1 MKKLLVFLTLI
12 MVCMGAM
19 AQGQVRGLVLD
30 KNTSE
35 AIPFV
40 SVTLT
45 PQGESAIAAA
55 ITTDIDGKFHLD
67 KVKYGTYTLTLT
79 YVGYKDLKRQVVLS
93 EKNSSVSFASLH
105 MVEDATVLG
114 EVKVTGQRAPMKLEV
129 DRKSFDV
136 SGMITSAGLSASEL
150 LEQVPSV
157 EVDNDGNVSLRG
169 NTSVEVWINGRSSGL
184 TSDNQAQILQQI
196 PAESIERIEV
206 IDNPSAKFSA
216 EGSAGII
223 NIILKK
229 DRKAGY
235 YGSVQVGADTRGGAN
250 TSFNFNYSSAKLD
263 AFLNIGYRHR
273 ENSGENESEQDN
285 LVNGNAVSYERHYTK
300 NSQRGNNLF
309 SRAGFTWHMTEKD
322 DLGLSGM
329 FMTGKNSG
337 SSSTPYYYGDYI
349 AAGEKLTRTQLRNTD
364 SGGPMRFFF
373 GEFNYRHN
381 FTDRHFLDFT
391 VSHMNWKADNDNV
404 YQDSIWYEDE
414 SLPSY
419 SRYQSRPLNMRNHH
433 TDVRLQ
439 YENPLTENVKFEAG
453 YNGTYSHENTPQ
465 QSFEANN
472 WQGVGLV
479 EDPVY
484 FNRFVYDNDIHA
496 LYATLSYK
504 INKFSVMAG
513 LRGEYWKINT
523 ESLTWEQEHG
533 YKEKDAP
540 FKKDY
545 FQLFPSV
552 FMSYQLTESQQ
563 LQLNYTRRLRRP
575 WGGELNNFR
584 NTSDASIVS
593 FGNPL
598 LTPEYSNSFALNYLK
613 TWAQHSLLVSAYY
626 RPTTDVIQRLNYRNT
641 TDGIMYSTSENVARS
656 TSTGVEL
663 TAKNKIT
670 KMIDVTTNVN
680 LYYYKINSFSY
691 DIDGQTVSGDGR
703 DNFTWNA
710 RFIASLKLPYDIS
723 MQASFRYNSK
733 QTLAQGYRPASY
745 GLDMGVKKNFFDR
758 KFTLSI
764 NCRDVLDSRKWETY
778 TSSDSF
784 DRHQIN
790 RRRSRTVRFTLTWNF
805 GNQNAK
811 KKRPDQQ
818 GEEEE
823 EDTSNGYEME

>member
-1 MKKLLVFLTLI
+1 
-12 MVCMGAM
+12 
-19 AQGQVRGLVLD
+19 
-30 KNTSE
+30 
-35 AIPFV
+35 
-40 SVTLT
+40 
-45 PQGESAIAAA
+45 
-55 ITTDIDGKFHLD
+55 
-67 KVKYGTYTLTLT
+67 
-79 YVGYKDLKRQVVLS
+79 
-93 EKNSSVSFASLH
+93 
-105 MVEDATVLG
+105 
-114 EVKVTGQRAPMKLEV
+114 
-129 DRKSFDV
+129 
-136 SGMITSAGLSASEL
+136 
-150 LEQVPSV
+150 
-157 EVDNDGNVSLRG
+157 
-169 NTSVEVWINGRSSGL
+169 
-184 TSDNQAQILQQI
+184 
-196 PAESIERIEV
+196 
-206 IDNPSAKFSA
+206 
-216 EGSAGII
+216 
-223 NIILKK
+223 
-229 DRKAGY
+229 
-235 YGSVQVGADTRGGAN
+235 
-250 TSFNFNYSSAKLD
+250 
-263 AFLNIGYRHR
+263 
-273 ENSGENESEQDN
+273 
-285 LVNGNAVSYERHYTK
+285 
-300 NSQRGNNLF
+300 
-309 SRAGFTWHMTEKD
+309 
-322 DLGLSGM
+322 
-329 FMTGKNSG
+329 
-337 SSSTPYYYGDYI
+337 
-349 AAGEKLTRTQLRNTD
+349 
-364 SGGPMRFFF
+364 
-373 GEFNYRHN
+373 
-381 FTDRHFLDFT
+381 
-391 VSHMNWKADNDNV
+391 
-404 YQDSIWYEDE
+404 
-414 SLPSY
+414 
-419 SRYQSRPLNMRNHH
+419 
-433 TDVRLQ
+433 
-439 YENPLTENVKFEAG
+439 
-453 YNGTYSHENTPQ
+453 
-465 QSFEANN
+465 
-472 WQGVGLV
+472 
-479 EDPVY
+479 
-484 FNRFVYDNDIHA
+484 
-496 LYATLSYK
+496 
-504 INKFSVMAG
+504 MAG